1 MNTIQEPIIF
11 FDFSAEML
19 NPVWPK
25 QGVHLDLGHLED
37 QRRADVWRVLIAREL
52 DEIHQRN
59 MQLGEDESEADED
72 RDRWS
77 ALSQSWALLA
87 LPDKAVA
94 AARKRVFGAIPP
106 VDEHDC
112 WIFSWSELLTLT
124 AAFWGHALQRT
135 KYLYEVQAAEK
146 VFERRTKAARLLNDL
161 QNEI

>member
-1 MNTIQEPIIF
+1 MNTIKEPIIY

-25 QGVHLDLGHLED
+25 QGVYLDLGHLED

-59 MQLGEDESEADED
+59 MQLGEDENETDED

-77 ALSQSWALLA
+77 ALSQAWALLD

-94 AARKRVFGAIPP
+94 AARKRVFGAVPP

-135 KYLYEVQAAEK
+135 KYLFAVQAAEE
-146 VFERRTKAARLLNDL
+146 VFDRRTKAARLLNDL